1 MSKEI
6 IPITVAYGD
15 GIGPEIMQ
23 AVLDILKEAEA
34 RIRVE
39 TVEVGE
45 KLYKKN
51 YTSGIAEDTWESL
64 ARTKVLLKA
73 PITTPLG
80 GGYKSLNVTLRKA
93 LSLYANVRP
102 SISYSPFV
110 ETLHPN
116 LDVVIVRENVE
127 DLYAGI
133 EYRQTHN
140 VYESLKLISRVGS
153 ERSIRYAFQYAIKN
167 NRKKVTCF
175 SKDNIMKLSDGIFH
189 KIFDEIKSEYPQIE
203 SDYYI
208 IDIGTA
214 CLATKPEMFD
224 VIVTSNLYG
233 DIISDVTAEI
243 SGSVGLAGSANI
255 GEDYALFEAI
265 HGSAPTIA
273 DQNLA
278 NPSGLLNAAIMM
290 LVHIE
295 QGDVATII
303 ENAWKKT
310 IEDGIHTIDIFNENI
325 SSKKVGTKEFSQ
337 EVIKRLGLAPSK
349 LKVANYLPLPSKQTN
364 NHRGYA
370 INDKEVKTLMGVD
383 VFIQMNVASAHDI
396 AEKIQAIDIGTLE
409 LKTISSMGLKLWPR
423 TDRFELI
430 SDHWSCRFMA
440 KNGEQIQHISIANL
454 LKALSD
460 NNIDFIKTENLF
472 SFDNKPGFSLAQ
484 GE

>member
-1 MSKEI
+1 MNKI
-6 IPITVAYGD
+6 TPVTVAYGD

-23 AVLDILKEAEA
+23 AVLSILKEASA
-34 RIRVE
+34 RIRIE

-45 KLYKKN
+45 KLYKKH

-64 ARTKVLLKA
+64 ARTRVLLKA

-93 LSLYANVRP
+93 LSLFANVRP
-102 SISYSPFV
+102 SIAYSPFV
-110 ETLHPN
+110 KTLHPDLN
-116 LDVVIVRENVE
+116 LVIVRENVE

-153 ERSIRYAFQYAIKN
+153 ERIIRYAFDYAIKN

-175 SKDNIMKLSDGIFH
+175 SKDNIMKLSDGVFH
-189 KIFDEIKSEYPQIE
+189 KVFDEIAQEYKQIE
-203 SDYYI
+203 SEYYI

-214 CLATKPEMFD
+214 KLATNPALFD

-233 DIISDVTAEI
+233 DIISDVASEI
-243 SGSVGLAGSANI
+243 SGSVGLSGSANI
-255 GEDYALFEAI
+255 GQDYALFEAV

-273 DQNLA
+273 NQNIA

-290 LVHIE
+290 LVHIG
-295 QGDVATII
+295 QGDIASLI

-310 IEDGIHTIDIFNENI
+310 IEDGVHTVDIYKEQI
-325 SSKKVGTKEFSQ
+325 SSKKVGTKEFAN
-337 EVIKRLGLAPSK
+337 EVIKRLGEKPTHLKISEYLSSPSHI
-349 LKVANYLPLPSKQTN
+349 VSDRAYHIN
-364 NHRGYA
+364 NT
-370 INDKEVKTLMGVD
+370 EVKTLVGTD
-383 VFIQMNVASAHDI
+383 VFLQMNVLSAHEV
-396 AEKIQAIDIGTLE
+396 AEKIQSIGFNGLE

-423 TDRFELI
+423 DDRFELT
-430 SDHWSCRFMA
+430 SDHWCCRFMA
-440 KNGEQIQHISIANL
+440 TQEGEVIHHSTIAEL
-454 LKALSD
+454 LESLSKA
-460 NNIDFIKTENLF
+460 NIDFIKIENLF
-472 SFDNKPGFSLAQ
+472 EFDGKKGFSLAQ

>member
-1 MSKEI
+1 MNKVT
-6 IPITVAYGD
+6 PITVAYGD

-23 AVLDILKEAEA
+23 AVLNILKEAAA
-34 RIRVE
+34 RIRIE

-64 ARTKVLLKA
+64 ARTRVLLKA

-102 SISYSPFV
+102 SIAYAPFV
-110 ETLHPN
+110 KTLHPN
-116 LDVVIVRENVE
+116 LNLVIVRENVE

-153 ERSIRYAFQYAIKN
+153 ERIIRYAFEYAIKN

-189 KIFDEIKSEYPQIE
+189 KVFDEIAAEYKQIE

-214 CLATKPEMFD
+214 RLATNPALFD

-233 DIISDVTAEI
+233 DIISDVASEI
-243 SGSVGLAGSANI
+243 SGSVGLSGSANV
-255 GEDYALFEAI
+255 GEYYALFEAV

-273 DQNLA
+273 DQNIA

-290 LVHIE
+290 LVHIG
-295 QGDVATII
+295 QGDVAALI

-310 IEDGIHTIDIFNENI
+310 IEDGIHTSDIYKEQV
-325 SSKKVGTKEFSQ
+325 STRKVGTQEFAN
-337 EVIKRLGLAPSK
+337 EVIKRLGQKPTK
-349 LKVANYLPLPSKQTN
+349 LTIAEYTSSSTHEVNDKVYNIN
-364 NHRGYA
+364 N
-370 INDKEVKTLMGVD
+370 KEVKTLVGTD
-383 VFIQMNVASAHDI
+383 VFLQMNVSSAHDV
-396 AEKIQAIDIGTLE
+396 AEKIKAISLNGLE

-423 TDRFELI
+423 NDRFELA
-430 SDHWSCRFMA
+430 SDHWCCRFMA
-440 KNGEQIQHISIANL
+440 TQEGAVIQHSMIASL
-454 LKALSD
+454 LESLSKAG
-460 NNIDFIKTENLF
+460 IDFIKIENLF
-472 SFDNKPGFSLAQ
+472 EFDGKKGFSLAQ